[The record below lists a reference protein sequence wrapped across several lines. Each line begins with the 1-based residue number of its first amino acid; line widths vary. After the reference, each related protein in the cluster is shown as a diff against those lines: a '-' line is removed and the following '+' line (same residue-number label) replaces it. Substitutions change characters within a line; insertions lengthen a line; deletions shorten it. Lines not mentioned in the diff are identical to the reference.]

1 MTPPLESINAFIIA
15 GGRSRR
21 FGRDKALFP
30 VEGVPLIE
38 RVLSVGRGVFS
49 EISIIADD
57 HGRFSHLGVP
67 CHADMVKGW
76 GPLGGIY
83 TALRYARPGGCFV
96 VACDMPFLSGP
107 LIRAMAG
114 LTGDSD
120 VLIPYLNGNYE
131 ALHAFYS
138 TNCAEAVRR
147 SIERGERRVVSF
159 FDEVAVRRVEG
170 SWIKEIADPARVFIN
185 INYLDALE
193 KF

>member
-1 MTPPLESINAFIIA
+1 MTPLLDSINAFIIA

-38 RVLSVGRGVFS
+38 RVISVLGGIFA

-57 HGRFSHLGVP
+57 HGRFSGLGLP
-67 CHADMVKGW
+67 CHADIVKGW

-83 TALRYARPGGCFV
+83 TALHHARPGGCFV

-114 LTGDSD
+114 LTAGSD

-138 TNCAEAVRR
+138 PGCLEPVGQ
-147 SIERGERRVVSF
+147 SIQRGERRVVSF
-159 FDEVAVRRVEG
+159 FEEVAVRRVE
-170 SWIKEIADPARVFIN
+170 SAWIKEIADPARVFIN
-185 INYLDALE
+185 INYLDDLE